1 MSSASVRRAI
11 SITAC
16 NSAYLASPTPG
27 ASQAVFRSARH
38 RPPSPP
44 KRAIS
49 SRPRSTALL
58 PTTPVRKNTATSSA
72 SVSAPAPCFNSFSR
86 GRASSGQS
94 RIAIAAPP
102 PVECAIFMESGPGI
116 ETVALAGKKILL
128 GVTGGIAAYK
138 AAELCRLLVKA
149 GADVQ
154 VVMTAAAQQ
163 FVAPLTFQAL
173 SGKPVLA
180 SLWEAA
186 RGDGMEHIHLSRD
199 ADLLLVAPA
208 SADFL
213 ARLVHGR
220 ADDLLSTLSLAR
232 TCKLAVAPAMNREMW
247 AAAPTQRNLAQ
258 LRADGVNV
266 LGPAAGEQACG
277 ETGLGRMLEP
287 AEILAALP
295 GMLGAGPL
303 AGKRVLI
310 TAGPTFEAIDPVR
323 GLTNRSSG
331 KMGYALAQAAAEA
344 GAAVCLV
351 SGPTCLA
358 AAGRGAPHRR
368 AKCGRNARRGAART
382 AGDVFIAVA
391 AVADYRVDRAATQKI
406 KKSDAGLTLNLVP
419 IQTSWPRSPPCP
431 MRRSAWVS
439 PPRPSVWPSMPKPS
453 A

>member
-1 MSSASVRRAI
+1 
-11 SITAC
+11 
-16 NSAYLASPTPG
+16 
-27 ASQAVFRSARH
+27 
-38 RPPSPP
+38 
-44 KRAIS
+44 
-49 SRPRSTALL
+49 
-58 PTTPVRKNTATSSA
+58 
-72 SVSAPAPCFNSFSR
+72 
-86 GRASSGQS
+86 
-94 RIAIAAPP
+94 
-102 PVECAIFMESGPGI
+102 MESGPGI

-138 AAELCRLLVKA
+138 AAELCRLMVKA

-173 SGKPVLA
+173 SGKPVLS
-180 SLWEAA
+180 SLWDAA

-220 ADDLLSTLSLAR
+220 ADDLLSTLCLAR

-247 AAAPTQRNLAQ
+247 AAAPTQRNLVQ

-266 LGPAAGEQACG
+266 LGPAAGAQACG

-287 AEILAALP
+287 ADMLAALP
-295 GMLGAGPL
+295 GLLGAGPL

-331 KMGYALAQAAAEA
+331 KMGYAIAAAAAEA
-344 GAAVCLV
+344 GADVCLV

-358 AAGRGAPHRR
+358 LPAGVRRIDVESAAGMRDAVLAELPC
-368 AKCGRNARRGAART
+368 A
-382 AGDVFIAVA
+382 VFIAVA
-391 AVADYRVDRAATQKI
+391 AVADYRVDAAADQKI

-419 IQTSWPRSPPCP
+419 NPDILAEVAARPDAPFCVGFAAETERLAEHAEAKRRKKKLPLLVGNLAQDTLGQDTAELVLFDDRGAHPLPRADKSTQA
-431 MRRSAWVS
+431 RHLIRHLATLLN
-439 PPRPSVWPSMPKPS
+439 
-453 A
+453 

>member
-1 MSSASVRRAI
+1 
-11 SITAC
+11 
-16 NSAYLASPTPG
+16 
-27 ASQAVFRSARH
+27 
-38 RPPSPP
+38 
-44 KRAIS
+44 
-49 SRPRSTALL
+49 
-58 PTTPVRKNTATSSA
+58 
-72 SVSAPAPCFNSFSR
+72 
-86 GRASSGQS
+86 
-94 RIAIAAPP
+94 
-102 PVECAIFMESGPGI
+102 MESGPGI

-180 SLWEAA
+180 SLWDAA

-232 TCKLAVAPAMNREMW
+232 TCKLAIAPAMNREMW
-247 AAAPTQRNLAQ
+247 AAAPTQRNLEQ

-266 LGPAAGEQACG
+266 LGPAAGAQACG

-287 AEILAALP
+287 ADMLAALP
-295 GMLGAGPL
+295 GLLGAGPL

-310 TAGPTFEAIDPVR
+310 NAGPTFEAIDPVR

-331 KMGYALAQAAAEA
+331 KMGYAIAEAAAEA
-344 GAAVCLV
+344 GADVCLV

-358 AAGRGAPHRR
+358 LPAGVRRIDVESAAGMRDAVLAELPC
-368 AKCGRNARRGAART
+368 A
-382 AGDVFIAVA
+382 VFIAVA
-391 AVADYRVDRAATQKI
+391 AVADYRVDAAADQKI
-406 KKSDAGLTLNLVP
+406 KKSDAGLTLNLIPNPDILAEVAV
-419 IQTSWPRSPPCP
+419 R
-431 MRRSAWVS
+431 
-439 PPRPSVWPSMPKPS
+439 
-453 A
+453 